1 MQCGAIRKNCLKHLL
16 LPILLFIIPHLMPT
30 TLPFT
35 TQSLFCLLSRLLLQV
50 AFPLPKHEQHPSPI
64 CTAAERAALT
74 KTTQGSWHALQDEQ
88 RIRHL
93 LQLALGR
100 GEMPDSPAVRSHF
113 ISHFIIVCH
122 IKKTSEVRKWG
133 KGAAPISN
141 EIHLPLRWIVAC

>member
-1 MQCGAIRKNCLKHLL
+1 MLHGKLDAYMQCGAIRKNCLKHLL

-74 KTTQGSWHALQDEQ
+74 KTTQGSWHAPQDEQ

-100 GEMPDSPAVRSHF
+100 GETPDSPAVRKVTSSH
-113 ISHFIIVCH
+113 ISLSFV
-122 IKKTSEVRKWG
+122 TSKRLHKYASG
-133 KGAAPISN
+133 GRG
-141 EIHLPLRWIVAC
+141 LLL